1 MRIFVTG
8 GSGFVG
14 SAVVRHLIAV
24 GHTVTGLARSDT
36 SAAALKAAG
45 ANVQPGDLADTD
57 ILAAAASAADAAMHL
72 GYIHDFS
79 QMALAA
85 NTDRAAITAMGRA
98 LAGSDRA
105 LLVTSGL
112 AGIAPGRAVTEDVA
126 STHAAG
132 NGRESEKAASAFAEE
147 GVRVGIVRLAPSVH
161 GNGDHGFVPTLIDI
175 ARRKGVSAYID
186 KGDNPWSAV
195 HVGDAADVYVKAL
208 EAITP
213 GVSRFHAVADLGI
226 PFRDIAT
233 SIGERLGVPVKSIP
247 TAQAG
252 EHFGWMGMFTQLG
265 MSASSTETQ
274 KRLGWTPSGPG
285 LIEDLKTGT
294 YFEPGQS
301 GIS

>member
-14 SAVVRHLIAV
+14 SAVVRHLLAA

-36 SAAALKAAG
+36 SANALEAAG
-45 ANVQPGDLADTD
+45 ASVQRGDLADTET
-57 ILAAAASAADAAMHL
+57 LAAAASAADAAMHL

-85 NTDRAAITAMGRA
+85 NTDRAAITAMGQA
-98 LAGSDRA
+98 LAGSNRP
-105 LLVTSGL
+105 LLVTSDL
-112 AGIAPGRAVTEDVA
+112 AGLAPGRAVTEAEA

-132 NGRESEKAASAFAEE
+132 NGRESEKTASAFAEQ

-161 GNGDHGFVPTLIDI
+161 GDGDHGFVPTLIDI

-186 KGDNPWSAV
+186 DGDNLWSAV
-195 HVGDAADVYVKAL
+195 HVEDAAEVYLKAL
-208 EAITP
+208 SAIGP
-213 GVSRFHAVADLGI
+213 GISRFHAAGDDGI

-233 SIGERLGVPVKSIP
+233 TIGQRLGVPVQSIP
-247 TAQAG
+247 AAEAA
-252 EHFGWMGMFTQLG
+252 EHFGWMGMFAQLG

-274 KRLGWTPSGPG
+274 KRLGWTPTGPG
-285 LIEDLKTGT
+285 LIEDLETGT
-294 YFEPGQS
+294 YFDAGRT
-301 GIS
+301 GL